1 MAGIFPFIINS
12 MLGGILGNQSN
23 MMSGNQ
29 GNNNDVMNILNGLF
43 VNQGN
48 LNNFNGMNNN
58 YGNNNNNNDVMSMLN
73 AVLSNQGNQGNQGN
87 ISMNNGN
94 NNDLGGRKKSNKRNS
109 SNKGVGLDLTKN
121 KNKKNNNRRN
131 NSDNGVNNEFINT
144 FNQIFNQTFAAVVN
158 NQDIIENIVDTVLN
172 SDIVGGMISQ
182 IEKIDGMSIELRDYD
197 DKYLIEGRLCG
208 VNKKDIDLDYE
219 DEILTIKVK
228 NNQTFTNGRNT
239 IVGIV
244 QPNTAI
250 EKKFTVKNA
259 DANRISATFKE
270 DILRVCLPKKQNT
283 MEIDTIIDVDNYIL
297 D

>member
-12 MLGGILGNQSN
+12 MLGGMLGNQSN

-29 GNNNDVMNILNGLF
+29 GNNNDVMSILNGLF

-58 YGNNNNNNDVMSMLN
+58 YGNNNSNDVMSMLN
-73 AVLSNQGNQGNQGN
+73 AVLSNQGN

-109 SNKGVGLDLTKN
+109 SNSNKGVGLDLT

-197 DKYLIEGRLCG
+197 DKYLIQGKLCG
-208 VNKKDIDLDYE
+208 INKKDIDLDYE
-219 DEILTIKVK
+219 DEILTVKVN
-228 NNQTFTNGRNT
+228 NNQIFTNGRNT

-244 QPNTAI
+244 QPNAAI
-250 EKKFTVKNA
+250 EKKFVVKNV
-259 DANRISATFKE
+259 DENRISATFKE
-270 DILRVCLPKKQNT
+270 DMLRVCLPKKKNT
-283 MEIDTIIDVDNYIL
+283 MGIDTIIDVDNYIL